1 MPPGVRR
8 PPQPL
13 PKETHGQDIEHTVEA
28 AARPPAPRAD
38 PGRPL
43 HPRGAL
49 TAGSARGAGR
59 RRWLAQAARWGL
71 AARAT
76 GPLGAWLAGGCAVQG
91 SVLRA
96 RLPADLPAGV
106 ELDATPF
113 FPQTAYQCGP
123 AALATALGAVGIEVL
138 PQRLAEQVFLPA
150 RQGSL
155 QVEMLAGARRAGAVA
170 TLIPG
175 DLVALL
181 RELASGHVSVVL
193 QNLGL
198 DVAPVWHYAVVVGYT
213 LDPPELVLRSGTTR
227 RERMGL
233 SVFEQTWARAGHW
246 AFVALP
252 PGRWPPTA
260 QAAAAV
266 EAAIGFERNAPPER
280 ALQAYASAARRW
292 PGELALAMGIGN
304 TAHAAGQRVLAAE
317 AFAEAAR
324 RFRSAPA
331 WINLGRTLLAADLP
345 ESAWRVALE
354 AEYLADPAWRR
365 ETTALLRDA
374 AERRRGP
381 VRGTG
386 PGR

>member
-1 MPPGVRR
+1 MRVG
-8 PPQPL
+8 
-13 PKETHGQDIEHTVEA
+13 
-28 AARPPAPRAD
+28 
-38 PGRPL
+38 
-43 HPRGAL
+43 
-49 TAGSARGAGR
+49 
-59 RRWLAQAARWGL
+59 RWGL
-71 AARAT
+71 ATRVA
-76 GPLGAWLAGGCAVQG
+76 GPLGALLAGGCTLQG
-91 SVLRA
+91 GALRA
-96 RLPADLPAGV
+96 PLPVDLPAAV

-138 PQRLAEQVFLPA
+138 PQRLAELVFLPA

-181 RELASGHVSVVL
+181 RELASGHVVVVL

-213 LDPPELVLRSGTTR
+213 LDAPELVLRSGTTR
-227 RERMGL
+227 REHMGL
-233 SVFEQTWARAGHW
+233 SVFEHTWARAGRW

-252 PGRWPPTA
+252 PGRWPATA
-260 QAAAAV
+260 QAAAAM
-266 EAAIGFERNAPPER
+266 EAAIGFERTAPPER

-292 PGELALAMGIGN
+292 PGELALAMGVGN

-331 WINLGRTLLAADLP
+331 WINLGRTLLGADLP

-374 AERRRGP
+374 AAARRSAPAPASRTPAAAER
-381 VRGTG
+381 
-386 PGR
+386 GR

>member
-1 MPPGVRR
+1 MP
-8 PPQPL
+8 
-13 PKETHGQDIEHTVEA
+13 
-28 AARPPAPRAD
+28 
-38 PGRPL
+38 
-43 HPRGAL
+43 
-49 TAGSARGAGR
+49 GR
-59 RRWLAQAARWGL
+59 RRWLVQAGRWGL
-71 AARAT
+71 AGRAT
-76 GPLGAWLAGGCAVQG
+76 GPLGALLAGGCAVHSGALLAQ
-91 SVLRA
+91 
-96 RLPADLPAGV
+96 LPADLPPAV
-106 ELDATPF
+106 ELEATPF
-113 FPQTAYQCGP
+113 FPQTAYRCGP
-123 AALATALGAVGIEVL
+123 AALATALGAVGIAAA
-138 PQRLAEQVFLPA
+138 PDRLADQVFLPA

-175 DLVALL
+175 ELAAVL
-181 RELASGHVSVVL
+181 RELAAGHVVVVL

-198 DVAPVWHYAVVVGYT
+198 DIAPVWHYAVAVGYA

-233 SVFEQTWARAGHW
+233 SLFEHTWARAGRW

-252 PGRWPPTA
+252 PGRWPATA

-280 ALQAYASAARRW
+280 ALQTYASAARRW
-292 PGELALAMGIGN
+292 PEELALAMGIGN
-304 TAHAAGQRVLAAE
+304 SAYAAGQHVLAAE
-317 AFAEAAR
+317 AFADAGR

-374 AERRRGP
+374 AMRRRAPTPSGAGP
-381 VRGTG
+381 VR
-386 PGR
+386 